1 MHGTFLEAARSGFG
15 GGSLTLEALLIVKV
29 LKGAILGAFLWGLLR
44 ELEKLLR

>member
-1 MHGTFLEAARSGFG
+1 MHGTFLEAARGGFG
-15 GGSLTLEALLIVKV
+15 GGSLTPEAFLIVKV